1 MSKLKAQNF
10 KIFKNRSRGFTLME
24 IIISMAILALFGTI
38 SVIYLGSYRRSV
50 SIDTEAE
57 KIVAYLRQA
66 QNRATS
72 GESGVDWG
80 VHFDN
85 PSSGD
90 DYYALFQ
97 GDAYTSSV
105 ETIYLSN
112 QIQFSYPA
120 PGGTE
125 NIVFQRISG
134 WPVATKS
141 VTIQSVVN
149 SNLNRIIS
157 INSAGQINY

>member
-1 MSKLKAQNF
+1 
-10 KIFKNRSRGFTLME
+10 ME
-24 IIISMAILALFGTI
+24 IIISVAVLALFGTI

-50 SIDTEAE
+50 SINAEAE

-85 PSSGD
+85 PSSSD

-97 GDAYTSSV
+97 GDVYNATSSV
-105 ETIYLSN
+105 ETIYLSK

-120 PGGTE
+120 SSSTKD
-125 NIVFQRISG
+125 IVFQRISG
-134 WPVATKS
+134 WPVATTS

-149 SNLNRIIS
+149 SNLNRTIS

>member
-1 MSKLKAQNF
+1 MNAKNLKSVQN
-10 KIFKNRSRGFTLME
+10 NHRGFTLME
-24 IIISMAILALFGTI
+24 IIISVAVLALFGTI
-38 SVIYLGSYRRSV
+38 SIIYLGSYRRSV

-85 PSSGD
+85 PSDSD

-97 GDAYTSSV
+97 GDVYNATSSK
-105 ETIYLSN
+105 EIIYLSK
-112 QIQFSYPA
+112 QIQFSDPA
-120 PGGTE
+120 SSSTKD
-125 NIVFQRISG
+125 IIFQRISG
-134 WPVATKS
+134 WPMATSS
-141 VTIQSVVN
+141 VTIQSVAD
-149 SNLNRIIS
+149 SNLIRTIS